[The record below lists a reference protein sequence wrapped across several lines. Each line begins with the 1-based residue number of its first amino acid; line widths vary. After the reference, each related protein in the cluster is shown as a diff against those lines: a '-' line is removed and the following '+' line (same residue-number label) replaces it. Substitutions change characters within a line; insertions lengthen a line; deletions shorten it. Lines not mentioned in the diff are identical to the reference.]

1 MSYSDAN
8 FLLEHGQN
16 GKHPILP
23 AQEYLCGLLSPE
35 KRVTP
40 GTLQEV
46 MSSPAEQRE
55 TYMHL
60 NGHFNDTVFK
70 SPQTNL

>member
-1 MSYSDAN
+1 MDRMGSIQYSQPKN
-8 FLLEHGQN
+8 IYVVSFLL
-16 GKHPILP
+16 
-23 AQEYLCGLLSPE
+23 

-60 NGHFNDTVFK
+60 NDHFNYSAPKIPHT
-70 SPQTNL
+70 SH